1 MIDRAIPQPLR
12 SSIYA
17 YVGAFNMLAAFV
29 LSITRWIIQVHVPGG
44 YQLFAGPLGASW
56 WCFTAAA
63 VAISFA
69 SYGAAF
75 ILSAQ
80 GK

>member
-1 MIDRAIPQPLR
+1 MTARTATSPLR

-17 YVGAFNMLAAFV
+17 YVGAFNMLAVFI
-29 LSITRWIIQVHVPGG
+29 LSVTRIAVQTHVSGG

-63 VAISFA
+63 VLISFA